1 MDFIVLA
8 FFVLKMADAASSTS
22 VLVAHHVVQTWEN
35 PSSPYYLTSSD
46 NLGVS
51 LVVERLTEENYN
63 TWNRAVLISLDT

>member
-22 VLVAHHVVQTWEN
+22 VPIVHHFVQPWEN
-35 PSSPYYLTSSD
+35 PSSPYFLTSSD
-46 NLGVS
+46 NPGVS

-63 TWNRAVLISLDT
+63 TWSKAVLISLDT

>member
-22 VLVAHHVVQTWEN
+22 VLVAHHVVQPWEN
-35 PSSPYYLTSSD
+35 PSSPYFLTSSD

-63 TWNRAVLISLDT
+63 TWSRAVLISLDT

>member
-1 MDFIVLA
+1 M
-8 FFVLKMADAASSTS
+8 LKMADAASSTS
-22 VLVAHHVVQTWEN
+22 VLVAYHVVQPWEN
-35 PSSPYYLTSSD
+35 PSSPYFLTSSD